1 MATDYDLRLVVDADT
16 DEAQRKLDAL
26 AGGGPQPSAV
36 PEPTPEAQ
44 SAAVRVREAVASFGG
59 GGGGPSPQVFGTE
72 AGRIAGKIIAA
83 AIASSLPGMV
93 GSAETAGTAARR
105 ERQRTDVPSAPVSQP
120 EPAPPPR
127 PQPAPVT
134 QPQPAP
140 PPRPQPAPVTQP
152 EPAPPPRPQPA
163 PVTQPQPAPAPR
175 PRPQPAPVTQP
186 QPAPAPRPNNV
197 QQPEAFGR
205 QAGDVAG
212 RAIGKAVA
220 GFLAHE
226 VARTVFDNIKTP
238 GGDNRTANK
247 AESAVGGALRY
258 GTMGAML
265 GGPLGAIV
273 GGVVGGGIGYLQE
286 QTRQQKSVEARDQA
300 ERVADYSRTR
310 DTAIG
315 ASDSAFA
322 RSLDMSGGWRQR
334 LDMMRARR
342 DEIASGDGT
351 WSIKN
356 LKEQLKGLDPES
368 GRGKVVAANLETQ
381 KNRVASL
388 DQQILQEGLAVA
400 PSRLEPGDVGDSW
413 SKRGIGIGATV
424 DVSQVNEKIM
434 GEVQS
439 CRALLEK
446 IANMGT
452 DNLHSIGA
460 MQRAVFD

>member
-140 PPRPQPAPVTQP
+140 P
-152 EPAPPPRPQPA
+152 
-163 PVTQPQPAPAPR
+163 

>member
-1 MATDYDLRLVVDADT
+1 M
-16 DEAQRKLDAL
+16 
-26 AGGGPQPSAV
+26 
-36 PEPTPEAQ
+36 
-44 SAAVRVREAVASFGG
+44 
-59 GGGGPSPQVFGTE
+59 
-72 AGRIAGKIIAA
+72 
-83 AIASSLPGMV
+83 
-93 GSAETAGTAARR
+93 
-105 ERQRTDVPSAPVSQP
+105 
-120 EPAPPPR
+120 
-127 PQPAPVT
+127 
-134 QPQPAP
+134 
-140 PPRPQPAPVTQP
+140 
-152 EPAPPPRPQPA
+152 
-163 PVTQPQPAPAPR
+163 
-175 PRPQPAPVTQP
+175 
-186 QPAPAPRPNNV
+186 
-197 QQPEAFGR
+197 
-205 QAGDVAG
+205 
-212 RAIGKAVA
+212 A